1 MPANT
6 VVAVKNIKKTSL
18 QLRDFTADLNSSFAD
33 NRTTITNVIRNIS
46 VVTEKLM
53 SITENSDK
61 IAERLEAGKGLAGRL
76 LKDEKVQL
84 QFKEILGD
92 LRTTVENIKI
102 LTKNLKQHGLLHK
115 PKVPHTTIPGK
126 RPNK

>member
-1 MPANT
+1 M
-6 VVAVKNIKKTSL
+6 
-18 QLRDFTADLNSSFAD
+18 
-33 NRTTITNVIRNIS
+33 
-46 VVTEKLM
+46 VTGRLK
-53 SITENSDK
+53 SITKNADE
-61 IAERLEAGKGLAGRL
+61 IAKQLESGKGLAGSL

-92 LRTTVENIKI
+92 LRTTMENIKI
-102 LTKNLKQHGLLHK
+102 LTKNLKEHGLLHK